1 MDLLN
6 KEEIALEW
14 FWNKKKDE
22 KKIERKIQPKEYL
35 QKAKSTLQSLLNKPE
50 FKDLKKYIRI
60 KVDSNGANEFSEGK
74 SKYCSIGE
82 YFNNT
87 KTEDEQIKIAE
98 LEGDLTQKVVETLG
112 DESYDIYPE
121 GSTKD
126 GNITVESLMKG

>member
-50 FKDLKKYIRI
+50 FKDLKKYIKI
-60 KVDSNGANEFSEGK
+60 KVDSNDANEFSEGNLN
-74 SKYCSIGE
+74 IAQLE
-82 YFNNT
+82 NT
-87 KTEDEQIKIAE
+87 LIILKLKMIKLRLLNLKEI
-98 LEGDLTQKVVETLG
+98 
-112 DESYDIYPE
+112 
-121 GSTKD
+121 
-126 GNITVESLMKG
+126 

>member
-50 FKDLKKYIRI
+50 FRDLKKYITIKADSQSRI
-60 KVDSNGANEFSEGK
+60 EHFYEGGK
-74 SKYCSIGE
+74 ACSIAVYE
-82 YFNNT
+82 NNT
-87 KTEDEQIKIAE
+87 KTEDEQIKVSE
-98 LEGDLTQKVVETLG
+98 LEGELADKIVETIG
-112 DESYDIYPE
+112 DNSYNVYFE
-121 GSTKD
+121 GSTKF
-126 GNITVESLMKG
+126 GNIIVESLMKG